1 MRDREER
8 HKEIRTSEERNQ
20 NRERHKRGM
29 ERLNLGKN
37 GTGRR
42 EKQYELDWK
51 YNLDEED
58 WDEFENHDR
67 DYH

>member
-1 MRDREER
+1 MSNVIIIVQDYLERITTELMRDREER

-42 EKQYELDWK
+42 EK
-51 YNLDEED
+51 
-58 WDEFENHDR
+58 
-67 DYH
+67 

>member
-1 MRDREER
+1 MSNVIIIVQDYLERITTELMRDREER
-8 HKEIRTSEERNQ
+8 HKERRTTEERNQ

-42 EKQYELDWK
+42 EKQYELD
-51 YNLDEED
+51 
-58 WDEFENHDR
+58 
-67 DYH
+67 

>member
-42 EKQYELDWK
+42 EKQYELD
-51 YNLDEED
+51 
-58 WDEFENHDR
+58 
-67 DYH
+67 